1 MSIQVKKFQTLQLKE
16 HGVTHQ
22 FILAPDESKHIIT
35 NERGDEYVHF
45 MTPTEIML
53 TKLVIAL

>member
-1 MSIQVKKFQTLQLKE
+1 MTIEVTKFQTLQIKE
-16 HGVTHQ
+16 LGVTHQ

-35 NERGDEYVHF
+35 NERGDKSTHF